1 MSVTVLQPDQI
12 TGVTLLESDHGAA
25 EARRSVLDH
34 QVSFSRHLGRT
45 GLGPPRG
52 REYVSSVSVVAHQR
66 YGRSPCSRSRLATP
80 VDRDTMARSVSSWLS
95 VSWFLVTSTDHTVT
109 RAWPACA
116 LGGWSAA
123 WHAGRCS
130 PDDVADTLAT
140 FADRHIIDDLTDQ
153 SRADGDGVLGILA
166 ILRGVTA
173 MSVRLPSAGDPH
185 GLPPGRVT
193 SAAFAAGE
201 ALLVDDGNSLG
212 PLALV
217 PALDGDVCR
226 WTVDRYADPLP
237 ADPSAPVGEIEYQLR
252 QSVSEAASL
261 ATRVGS
267 RAGNPPA
274 DLRGSV
280 RALTLRNQVD
290 LPPHDDTRA
299 SRVIDTAA
307 QIEAIVTVAGAGDV
321 TFGATSSELHSG
333 DGELRRL
340 VTLARAARGAAVN
353 RVISEFLPT
362 IP

>member
-1 MSVTVLQPDQI
+1 MSVTVLEPHQI
-12 TGVTLLESDHGAA
+12 AGVALLQSDDRAA
-25 EARRSVLDH
+25 ESRGRILDH
-34 QVSFSRHLGRT
+34 QIAFGRDLGRA

-66 YGRSPCSRSRLATP
+66 YGRSPHGRSLLATP
-80 VDRDTMARSVSSWLS
+80 VDRDANARSVTSPLS
-95 VSWFLVTSTDHTVT
+95 VSWFLVTSTDHTVA

-123 WHAGRCS
+123 WLAGRCS

-140 FADRHIIDDLTDQ
+140 FAVRHIVDDLTDHP
-153 SRADGDGVLGILA
+153 RADGDGVLGILG
-166 ILRGVTA
+166 ILRGATA

-185 GLPPGRVT
+185 GLPPGRAT

-201 ALLVDDGNSLG
+201 VLLVDDGVGSG

-217 PALDGDVCR
+217 GDACR
-226 WTVDRYADPLP
+226 WTVDRYASALP
-237 ADPSAPVGEIEYQLR
+237 ADPSAPVGEVEYQLR

-290 LPPHDDTRA
+290 LPPHDNTRA

-321 TFGATSSELHSG
+321 TFGSTSNELHSG
-333 DGELRRL
+333 DSELRRL
-340 VTLARAARGAAVN
+340 VALARAARGAAVN
-353 RVISEFLPT
+353 RVISEYLPI